1 MGLPYY
7 RDVLASAWPEVIS
20 DVGAPPVKFDAQ
32 FLATMKSVD
41 FGQYGRNTRGLRR
54 NQAEDT
60 RKLGKDGLKAP
71 KFLSEK
77 ARESAKFDSRP
88 DRVEDTA
95 SPYQDNE
102 IGSRQAEVPVMYR
115 NVEIKYSRF
124 GVDDFDFGYVP
135 SPRSIDA
142 EANIH
147 NRFYNKTKYSGLE
160 PHISNSYAN
169 SLLQI
174 MHFIPLVRNM
184 ALNHAATA
192 CISEICL
199 LCELGFLFDMLQK
212 AEGSICQASNLLK
225 ALSSHPQSESYSDSC
240 ACIKH

>member
-1 MGLPYY
+1 M
-7 RDVLASAWPEVIS
+7 D
-20 DVGAPPVKFDAQ
+20 KFGNA
-32 FLATMKSVD
+32 
-41 FGQYGRNTRGLRR
+41 
-54 NQAEDT
+54 
-60 RKLGKDGLKAP
+60 GLKAP

-77 ARESAKFDSRP
+77 ARESAQSDSAP
-88 DRVEDTA
+88 DRTEDTA
-95 SPYQDNE
+95 SPSQDNE

-115 NVEIKYSRF
+115 NVEIKYSKF
-124 GVDDFDFGYVP
+124 GVDDFDFGYVN
-135 SPRSIDA
+135 SYYAVYSSRLIR
-142 EANIH
+142 

-160 PHISNSYAN
+160 THISNSYAN

-184 ALNHAATA
+184 ALKHAATA

-225 ALSSHPQSESYSDSC
+225 TLSSHPQSKSHMLYHC
-240 ACIKH
+240 VCIISHLQCHV